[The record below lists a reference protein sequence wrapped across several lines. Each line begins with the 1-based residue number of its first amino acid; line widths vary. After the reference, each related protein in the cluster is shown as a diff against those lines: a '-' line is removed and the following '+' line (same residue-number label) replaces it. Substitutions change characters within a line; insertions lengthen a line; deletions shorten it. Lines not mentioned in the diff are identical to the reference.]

1 MENLGCTLP
10 KNVGLNHAM
19 TLYTY
24 HLVISI
30 GGGVAIPHF
39 VMMDFLSILVL
50 DTVMI
55 LQQQQLD
62 HLIVVEVSSLSSPYL
77 SPFPQVIQ

>member
-19 TLYTY
+19 TLYRC

-39 VMMDFLSILVL
+39 VMMDFLSISAL

-55 LQQQQLD
+55 L
-62 HLIVVEVSSLSSPYL
+62 
-77 SPFPQVIQ
+77 